1 MTLLRNT
8 LVLFTPS
15 LLYVPQI
22 LRCNQTFSMVMES
35 WRLNEF
41 KVKVNLNTPL
51 LVYHLQGFQYSG
63 DGGGSL
69 PPPAESLL
77 ISPPPGKMPP
87 LPPSVDSA
95 PPNFIPSPLKVNSH
109 PTK

>member
-15 LLYVPQI
+15 PLYVPQI

-41 KVKVNLNTPL
+41 KVKVNLNTKVLLL

-63 DGGGSL
+63 DGG
-69 PPPAESLL
+69 E
-77 ISPPPGKMPP
+77 SPPT
-87 LPPSVDSA
+87 S
-95 PPNFIPSPLKVNSH
+95 
-109 PTK
+109 